1 MIRITDR
8 TLSCIDK
15 FEPDIKSVK
24 RFLEL
29 LIETEI
35 DGIEIS
41 EKYYKLLSPLPDFKN
56 YILRLEEPEYAA
68 DYPHINNF
76 VVHNLTYEESEK
88 SFQNIKC
95 EIQISGIR
103 DSYTLAKYSKC
114 RKIRLQGL
122 ETLMSEDYAGIFK
135 HLNSVFGAFEFSPSN
150 RCYTATA
157 LAAEFISGAYG
168 TDVVTSFSG
177 VGGFAPTEEV
187 IMILRS
193 ERLRKPSKNYPFFPE
208 MSELISKITNEK
220 TDEYKPIIGENI
232 FWVESGIHDDGIIK
246 QPKCYEPFP
255 PETVGLKR
263 KIIIGKQSGTASIKA
278 KLAEFDVRMK
288 EKIIP
293 LILEQV
299 KIKSTEKN
307 SPLTDIEF
315 AEIVKDC
322 CLNEKTPQHI

>member
-15 FEPDIKSVK
+15 FDPDIKSVK

-29 LIETEI
+29 LIETEV

-56 YILRLEEPEYAA
+56 YILRLKQPESAA
-68 DYPHINNF
+68 EYPHIVNF
-76 VVHNLTYEESEK
+76 VVHNLSYEENEK
-88 SFQNIKC
+88 TFSNMLC

-103 DSYTLAKYSKC
+103 ESYTLSKYSKC
-114 RKIRLQGL
+114 RRIRLQGL
-122 ETLMSEDYAGIFK
+122 ETLMSEDYDGIFK
-135 HLNSVFGAFEFSPSN
+135 RLKEIFGEFEFCPSN

-157 LAAEFISGAYG
+157 LAAEFIAGKYGANI
-168 TDVVTSFSG
+168 VTSFSG
-177 VGGFAPTEEV
+177 LGGFAPTEEV

-193 ERLRKPSKNYPFFPE
+193 ERIRKPSKNYLFFPE
-208 MSELISKITNEK
+208 MSELISEIIGEKISG
-220 TDEYKPIIGENI
+220 YKPIIGENI
-232 FWVESGIHDDGIIK
+232 FWVESGIHVDGIIK

-263 KIIIGKQSGTASIKA
+263 KIIIGKQSGTASVKA

-288 EKIIP
+288 EKFIP

-299 KIKSTEKN
+299 KFKSAEKN
-307 SPLTDIEF
+307 SSLTDTEF
-315 AEIVKDC
+315 AEIVKEC